1 MQNLYFKLACILKK
15 YVKALYLAFYI
26 RNGVEDLNINGPL
39 IKVSIPDAR
48 RLILHY
54 IGILSFFM
62 AAILK
67 PSKMAGG
74 TQDIE
79 G

>member
-1 MQNLYFKLACILKK
+1 MEFRL
-15 YVKALYLAFYI
+15 
-26 RNGVEDLNINGPL
+26 LNINGPL
-39 IKVSIPDAR
+39 INVHVSITDAR

-54 IGILSFFM
+54 MYIGIMSLFM

-67 PSKMAGG
+67 PSKMASG

-79 G
+79 Y

>member
-1 MQNLYFKLACILKK
+1 MSEMELRI
-15 YVKALYLAFYI
+15 
-26 RNGVEDLNINGPL
+26 LNINGPL
-39 IKVSIPDAR
+39 MKVSVIEGR

-67 PSKMAGG
+67 TSKMECG

-79 G
+79 C

>member
-1 MQNLYFKLACILKK
+1 MELK
-15 YVKALYLAFYI
+15 I
-26 RNGVEDLNINGPL
+26 LNINGPF
-39 IKVSIPDAR
+39 INVSKTDGR

-54 IGILSFFM
+54 IDIFYFFM

-74 TQDIE
+74 PKISSVYILIFNQGSPINNNIPLLE
-79 G
+79 NP